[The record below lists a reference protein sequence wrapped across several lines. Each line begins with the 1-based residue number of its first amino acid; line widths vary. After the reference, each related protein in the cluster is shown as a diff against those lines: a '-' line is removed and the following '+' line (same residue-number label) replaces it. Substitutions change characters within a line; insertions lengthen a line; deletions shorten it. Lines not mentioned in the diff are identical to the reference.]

1 MPDTPRTD
9 PCPMPPQHD
18 EPCAVGVAVGEQL
31 QHCAHHGDGRRP
43 CCLCG
48 ASPR

>member
-1 MPDTPRTD
+1 MSTDQAPPPD
-9 PCPMPPQHD
+9 PCPM
-18 EPCAVGVAVGEQL
+18 GVEG
-31 QHCAHHGDGRRP
+31 QHCSHYDDGRRP